1 MTNQANLPKIQGD
14 VFTRAREHVQLSYL
28 DLAKMA
34 SLTESQVRQ
43 IENGEMGAFYSPA
56 IKLIAAKK
64 IAKILGLSE
73 EECLIYADADADA
86 DDVPKQRPDHKKDSA
101 QSISQL
107 HQTIAKENFDQIL
120 LATQETGGQK
130 KLKSYQKISVYLILV
145 ILGVGAFFSFYARAD
160 IVGFM
165 PAYGE
170 RLVITSETCKWEN
183 GREEPNWLFAY
194 FESSFG
200 NVTRACYVR
209 YNNQIWLRKS
219 SGVEMVFP
227 ADYFTKPANNPEP
240 SKN

>member
-34 SLTESQVRQ
+34 SLTESQVKQ
-43 IENGEMGAFYSPA
+43 IENGETSAFYSPA
-56 IKLIAAKK
+56 SKLIATKK

-73 EECLIYADADADA
+73 EECLIYADA

>member
-64 IAKILGLSE
+64 IAKILGLPE
-73 EECLIYADADADA
+73 EECLIYADIGDA
-86 DDVPKQRPDHKKDSA
+86 PNQKLDHKSDSA

-130 KLKSYQKISVYLILV
+130 KLKSYQKISVYLFVV

>member
-1 MTNQANLPKIQGD
+1 MALTDATSSQSSMRRWARALSNIGKFTPANTCTFWGFANRI
-14 VFTRAREHVQLSYL
+14 
-28 DLAKMA
+28 
-34 SLTESQVRQ
+34 
-43 IENGEMGAFYSPA
+43 A
-56 IKLIAAKK
+56 IR
-64 IAKILGLSE
+64 
-73 EECLIYADADADA
+73 DA

-130 KLKSYQKISVYLILV
+130 KLKSYQKKSLYLILV
-145 ILGVGAFFSFYARAD
+145 ILGAGAVFSFYARAD

-240 SKN
+240 PKN

>member
-73 EECLIYADADADA
+73 EECLIYADADDM
-86 DDVPKQRPDHKKDSA
+86 PKQRPDHKKDSA

-130 KLKSYQKISVYLILV
+130 KLKSYQKISLYLILV

-227 ADYFTKPANNPEP
+227 ASYFTKPKPEP

>member
-34 SLTESQVRQ
+34 SLTESQVKQ
-43 IENGEMGAFYSPA
+43 IENGETSAFYSPA

-73 EECLIYADADADA
+73 EECLIYADA

-130 KLKSYQKISVYLILV
+130 KLKSYQKISLYLILV
-145 ILGVGAFFSFYARAD
+145 ILGVGGFFSFYARAD

-240 SKN
+240 PKN

>member
-34 SLTESQVRQ
+34 SLTESQVKQ
-43 IENGEMGAFYSPA
+43 IENGETSAFYSPA
-56 IKLIAAKK
+56 IKLIATKK

-73 EECLIYADADADA
+73 EECLIYADADDL
-86 DDVPKQRPDHKKDSA
+86 PKQRPDHKKDSA

-130 KLKSYQKISVYLILV
+130 KLKSYQKVSLYLILV

-219 SGVEMVFP
+219 SGVEMIFP
-227 ADYFTKPANNPEP
+227 ADYFTKPANNPESP
-240 SKN
+240 KN

>member
-34 SLTESQVRQ
+34 SLTESQVKQ
-43 IENGEMGAFYSPA
+43 IENGETSAFYSPA
-56 IKLIAAKK
+56 IKLIATKK

-73 EECLIYADADADA
+73 EECLIYADAD
-86 DDVPKQRPDHKKDSA
+86 DVPKQRPDQKKDSA

-130 KLKSYQKISVYLILV
+130 KLKSYQKISLYLILV

>member
-64 IAKILGLSE
+64 IAKILGLPE
-73 EECLIYADADADA
+73 EECLIYADIGDA
-86 DDVPKQRPDHKKDSA
+86 PNQKLDHKSDSA

-183 GREEPNWLFAY
+183 GREEPDWLFAY

>member
-73 EECLIYADADADA
+73 EECLIYADAD
-86 DDVPKQRPDHKKDSA
+86 DVPKQRPDHKKDSA

-130 KLKSYQKISVYLILV
+130 KLKSYQKISLYLILV

-227 ADYFTKPANNPEP
+227 ASYFTKPNPEP

>member
-73 EECLIYADADADA
+73 EECLIYADAD
-86 DDVPKQRPDHKKDSA
+86 DVPKQRPDHKKDSA

-130 KLKSYQKISVYLILV
+130 KLKSYQKISLYLILV

-209 YNNQIWLRKS
+209 YNNQIW
-219 SGVEMVFP
+219 
-227 ADYFTKPANNPEP
+227 
-240 SKN
+240 

>member
-73 EECLIYADADADA
+73 EECLIYADIGDA
-86 DDVPKQRPDHKKDSA
+86 PNQKLDHKSDSA

-130 KLKSYQKISVYLILV
+130 KLKSYQKISVYLFVV

-183 GREEPNWLFAY
+183 GREESNWWFAY

-227 ADYFTKPANNPEP
+227 ADYFTKPANNPVP
-240 SKN
+240 SKH